1 MHIIHKFTYLF
12 LFLFINLGKDDLS
25 KNNYRKAWRKK
36 VEWICVDDFFN
47 VGKAFSS
54 SSKHL
59 FLWIAL

>member
-36 VEWICVDDFFN
+36 VEWICVDDFLML
-47 VGKAFSS
+47 GR
-54 SSKHL
+54 HL
-59 FLWIAL
+59 ARAVNTYFYG